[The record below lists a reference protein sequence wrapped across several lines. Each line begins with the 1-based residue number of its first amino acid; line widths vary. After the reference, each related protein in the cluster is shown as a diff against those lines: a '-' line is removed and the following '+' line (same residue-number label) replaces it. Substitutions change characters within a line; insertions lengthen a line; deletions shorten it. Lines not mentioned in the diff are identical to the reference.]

1 MYSHGTS
8 TMDYLYTIIKF
19 LTAGFIIVGVTLIV
33 QHMDPKYG
41 GIIAAAPI
49 TTTIAFL
56 FTTFESGQDIT
67 RELTLGSFYFA
78 IPTLAF
84 ILSLYILLGHVS
96 FFMGISGAYL
106 IWLIG
111 IVIIHRIVFT

>member
-1 MYSHGTS
+1 
-8 TMDYLYTIIKF
+8 MDYLYTIIKF
-19 LTAGFIIVGVTLIV
+19 LTAGCIIVGVTVIV
-33 QHMDPKYG
+33 QHIDPKYG
-41 GIIAAAPI
+41 GILAAAPI

-56 FTTFESGQDIT
+56 FTNFESGQDVT

-84 ILSLYILLGHVS
+84 ILALYLLLGHVS
-96 FFMGISGAYL
+96 FLMGITGAYL

-111 IVIIHRIVFT
+111 IVIVHGLCYRNRSSAF